1 MVQGQDSRMH
11 GMGGSRSKAD
21 MVDRFCERCRKG
33 CKIVTC
39 GEEAPD
45 ELCGDFEWTD
55 GR

>member
-1 MVQGQDSRMH
+1 MSDCNTSAFEPKQPRTCG
-11 GMGGSRSKAD
+11 
-21 MVDRFCERCRKG
+21 
-33 CKIVTC
+33 TC